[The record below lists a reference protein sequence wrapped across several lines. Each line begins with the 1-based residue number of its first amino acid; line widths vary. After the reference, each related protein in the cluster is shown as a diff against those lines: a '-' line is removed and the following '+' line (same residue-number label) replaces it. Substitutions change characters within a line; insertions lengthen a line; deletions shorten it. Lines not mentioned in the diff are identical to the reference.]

1 MLPPPPLM
9 SFLSPAFTPAWSR
22 LTAERVEPDI
32 TAALADAEA
41 RFAAIAAQDPAG
53 VSYESVL
60 GAFDEAAATLDRA
73 WVRVQHLD
81 AVSNSPAL
89 RAAHNAMLPKV
100 TDFYTRIYLNEGLW
114 KILQAYAATPAARA
128 LTGVRR
134 RFLEETLEDFRD
146 SGAGLKPGEK
156 TELERLNTELSAATQ
171 KFSENVLDATNAWEL
186 TIVDEARLAGLPESA
201 RAAARQSFLGKNP
214 AAAGQPGWRF
224 TLHAPSYLPLM
235 KYAKD
240 DALRHEVWQAGMN
253 IGRAAPHDNTVLIPQ
268 ILALRQ
274 AKARLLGRTQFA
286 DLVLHRRMAKS
297 GASALGFIEKLQA
310 RLAEVFAREQRELE
324 QFKAAHSGQPAGL
337 LEPWE
342 AAYWAELR
350 RQVELDF
357 DEEQLRPYFSIEG
370 VLSGLFRLVETLF
383 AVRLTERPVVFLEPG
398 SAQELPPGVVEV
410 WHPEVK
416 FYDLHDADGRHLGS
430 FYADWH
436 PRESKRGGAWMNFFE
451 TGGPRPGGRFA
462 PHLGIIAGN
471 LTAPIAGRPA
481 LAHPRR
487 GVTTIFHEFGHLL
500 HHLFGEVEVKSLN
513 GVRVAWDFVEL
524 PSQIMENWVWE
535 RAGLDFRRAPPGDGR
550 AAAGGTFPAD
560 ARDAPLHGG
569 DGDDAPA
576 GLQQNG
582 PRFAFARGG
591 TRRGEA
597 PTSTR
602 GCARAWRVI
611 CRVIAPSRRR
621 SCRASPIFFPSRW
634 AMRRAIIPTN
644 GRRCWMPTRSRGF
657 KRRACSTP
665 PPAAI
670 SAKKSSPAAMARRRR
685 SYFAIFWAASP
696 TPPPTSRGAACPRKL
711 TPRARGIFSAVISA
725 AGGRRRARRA
735 SGARVR
741 AGH

>member
-1 MLPPPPLM
+1 M

-201 RAAARQSFLGKNP
+201 RAAARQSFLGKKP
-214 AAAGQPGWRF
+214 AAAGQAGWRF

-253 IGRAAPHDNTVLIPQ
+253 IGRAAPYDNTVLIPQ

-357 DEEQLRPYFSIEG
+357 DEEQLRPYFSIER

-398 SAQELPPGVVEV
+398 SAQEVPPGVVEV

-416 FYDLHDADGRHLGS
+416 FYDLHDADGRRLGS
-430 FYADWH
+430 FYTDWH

-471 LTAPIAGRPA
+471 MTAPIAGRPA
-481 LAHPRR
+481 RLTHDE
-487 GVTTIFHEFGHLL
+487 VSTIFHEFGHLL

-535 RAGLDFRRAPPGDGR
+535 RAGLDFIARHPETGAPLPEELFQRMRATRHFMAASAMMRLLAFSKMDLDLHLHAEELAAGKPDLDAWLRARLGGYLPRYRTEPPTFVPRFTHIFSEPVGYAAGYYSYKWAEVLDADAFTRFQKEGLLNPATGRDFRQKILARGNGAPPEQLFHDFLGRAPD
-550 AAAGGTFPAD
+550 
-560 ARDAPLHGG
+560 
-569 DGDDAPA
+569 
-576 GLQQNG
+576 
-582 PRFAFARGG
+582 
-591 TRRGEA
+591 
-597 PTSTR
+597 
-602 GCARAWRVI
+602 
-611 CRVIAPSRRR
+611 
-621 SCRASPIFFPSRW
+621 
-634 AMRRAIIPTN
+634 
-644 GRRCWMPTRSRGF
+644 
-657 KRRACSTP
+657 
-665 PPAAI
+665 PAADL
-670 SAKKSSPAAMARRRR
+670 ARCGLPA
-685 SYFAIFWAASP
+685 
-696 TPPPTSRGAACPRKL
+696 
-711 TPRARGIFSAVISA
+711 
-725 AGGRRRARRA
+725 
-735 SGARVR
+735 
-741 AGH
+741 